1 MYNTPEFTANIK
13 SMVESD
19 SGDLI
24 IRGFANTTA
33 KDRAGDVIPFTTWN
47 TSSAL
52 TNFMKNPILLA
63 FHDHS
68 IPIGEITNIQVT
80 PEGLEVEARVVKSA
94 PQNIYG
100 LIKEGI
106 LKAFSVGFRILD
118 AEFVSEPVNNTELF
132 VIKDLELL
140 EISVVSVPCNQDSIF
155 SLQKSLNSVDYSEL
169 KKKFTPVDS
178 GSETSEVVKFL
189 KVLQSL

>member
-1 MYNTPEFTANIK
+1 MIHNPEFTARIK
-13 SMVESD
+13 SVTESD

-24 IRGFANTTA
+24 IRGLANTVA
-33 KDRAGDVIPFTTWN
+33 KDRAGDVIPSSTWQ

-52 TNFMKNPILLA
+52 SNFMKNPILLA

-68 IPIGEITNIQVT
+68 IPIGEITDILIT
-80 PEGLEVEARVVKSA
+80 PEGLEVEARIVKSA
-94 PQNIYG
+94 PSNIYG
-100 LIKEGI
+100 LVKEGI

-118 AEFVSEPVNNTELF
+118 AEYVIDPSNQSELF

-155 SLQKSLNSVDYSEL
+155 SLKKSLNTADYSEL
-169 KKKFTPVDS
+169 RKQFTPV
-178 GSETSEVVKFL
+178 EPVVEESEVTKFL
-189 KVLQSL
+189 KLLNSL